1 MMFESRGDFAHPEI
15 RHASTGLEVA
25 GETERFLPPH
35 RPMELSESVS
45 LAAVT
50 LVRRWSVRR
59 RHRAHRAGSE
69 KSIAALTCPV
79 Q

>member
-35 RPMELSESVS
+35 RPMGTQRIGPPCRGVLSPLLVS
-45 LAAVT
+45 GSAA
-50 LVRRWSVRR
+50 
-59 RHRAHRAGSE
+59 
-69 KSIAALTCPV
+69 
-79 Q
+79 